1 MRADAFQRWIDY
13 GVLPPPDGD
22 GRWSPDIWPRVDAA
36 ITLTQDA
43 RTLAR
48 RAFRLQLLGFP
59 FPPAAARRASLD
71 VLRRIRPPSGKM
83 TQVRREYDA
92 FASRARGHTTRKQQS
107 FRHPLSPDRW
117 PEPLRVARDTVFQRE
132 FELAGRYAE
141 MAPAVAREAGVKQ
154 ALEIPYEERFVLL
167 LVDQLLRDPFVRNK
181 MELRPIEPL
190 PQ

>member
-1 MRADAFQRWIDY
+1 MRAEAFQRWIDH

-36 ITLTQDA
+36 IALTKET

-59 FPPAAARRASLD
+59 FPPAAARKASSE
-71 VLRRIRPPSGKM
+71 VLRRIRRPSGKM

-92 FASRARGHTTRKQQS
+92 FARRARGLTTRGHQS
-107 FRHPLSPDRW
+107 FRHPLSPERW
-117 PEPLRVARDTVFQRE
+117 SEPLCLARDSVFQRE
-132 FELAGRYAE
+132 FELAGRYAR
-141 MAPAVAREAGVKQ
+141 MAPDVAREAGVKQ
-154 ALEIPYEERFVLL
+154 SLEIPYEERFVLL

-181 MELRPIEPL
+181 MKLQSLTRIP
-190 PQ
+190 